1 MYFYDTCALLN
12 MGSEAFK
19 EKFIISSQ
27 TLLEL
32 EAIKSDKRKDE
43 STRYKARMVSK
54 LLDGND
60 DKYIVIYA
68 ADYHFDQNF
77 QCKDI
82 LPQSPDSIICY
93 SAWLATKIISE
104 KEETKNENLIFCT
117 DDICCKNIAK
127 NFLNIEVCSSYDII
141 HEDYTGFKEV
151 EMSDEEHSSLY
162 NNPTVN
168 TYGLIT
174 NQYLIVKNK
183 DVDVIDIFKWNGE
196 SYVTPEYKAIKTNMF
211 GVTKAKD
218 VYQKI
223 VMDSFS
229 TNKITMVCG
238 PAGTGKSLLSLA
250 YLIKLIEN
258 HKIDKIVIFTNPCAT
273 SGAAK
278 LGFYPGSRDEKLL
291 DSQIGNMLGSKFGD
305 KMELQ
310 RMIDARKIVL
320 LPFSDIR
327 GYDTTG
333 MNCAVY
339 ITEAQNLDVDMMKL
353 ALQRIGDDSICIV
366 DGDYDTQVDMAVYSG
381 DNNGMKR
388 LSKVFRGSDFY
399 GEVKLQNIYRS
410 KIAELAQ
417 NM

>member
-1 MYFYDTCALLN
+1 
-12 MGSEAFK
+12 
-19 EKFIISSQ
+19 
-27 TLLEL
+27 
-32 EAIKSDKRKDE
+32 
-43 STRYKARMVSK
+43 
-54 LLDGND
+54 
-60 DKYIVIYA
+60 
-68 ADYHFDQNF
+68 
-77 QCKDI
+77 
-82 LPQSPDSIICY
+82 
-93 SAWLATKIISE
+93 
-104 KEETKNENLIFCT
+104 
-117 DDICCKNIAK
+117 
-127 NFLNIEVCSSYDII
+127 
-141 HEDYTGFKEV
+141 
-151 EMSDEEHSSLY
+151 
-162 NNPTVN
+162 
-168 TYGLIT
+168 
-174 NQYLIVKNK
+174 
-183 DVDVIDIFKWNGE
+183 
-196 SYVTPEYKAIKTNMF
+196 
-211 GVTKAKD
+211 
-218 VYQKI
+218 
-223 VMDSFS
+223 MDSFF

-250 YLIKLIEN
+250 YLIKLVEN
-258 HKIDKIVIFTNPCAT
+258 HKIDKIVVFTNPCAT

-381 DNNGMKR
+381 DNNGMIR
-388 LSKVFRGSDFY
+388 LGKVFRGSKIY

-410 KIAELAQ
+410 EIASIAQ